1 MSRPGYRNTAPPRVF
16 FSFNENSLKELGD
29 GAFNYDDPLD
39 LANNFLSFFYS
50 PSQPTSV
57 NSGQFKLQLINPNTN
72 IEKILFAKL
81 SAFQPRAWKSQEEE
95 TDDTA
100 FLQFMRDSDWGYFR
114 WGYVSPD
121 PDDENVTALSH
132 IHRARLIEVDYDI
145 NSNQDR
151 IVTLRFVDDF
161 GFQTRGLADMGLT
174 SPMSRIKIDGTK
186 TYNMSDSFPTS
197 KARRLRAIDEILGER
212 VLSILGYADGYEL
225 FNTMSESHREVLRDA
240 IDGVYRKNCEPAFP
254 RSRTPRNQL
263 VPTKIENANQL
274 SIEGI
279 QAHDEDVGWWDNTG
293 QFLFGAWGDKPA
305 PRYMRAVA
313 TYEQFLRSLGGIVLA
328 PTEKGAVAAD
338 GRVPCPQPSLNQ
350 EGLNNNGSPSKPNL
364 KNQGQAENQ
373 AKDKAGEAVRIEI
386 IDPLLGP
393 PATGGQNVNPLAFVG
408 PWYVCDFTYTDGLKV
423 DFTLEELRELYGPL
437 DSNVFGAPTTRFK
450 YISKPA
456 WDEAQKLK
464 PQLQVPFLA
473 TNAAGQNGILAEGC
487 MSVIA
492 DGVMYAKITELE
504 NKYEKSNQES
514 VDGNEHQKSTQAAS
528 EAILTTMDECEVP
541 PEPQEGFVVVF
552 EDKGKTPLQL
562 LNSTINGINEM
573 YNLYGSSKRLDIFK
587 IEYSTISEEFRAD
600 FEKSL
605 GMEVDWNKKVGC
617 FVLGD
622 SEKMEELAETFAED
636 IKSFAIQVKNEPT
649 KIKLTSGASKDK
661 TNIITGISFSQSNAK
676 MATALRMAPAFK
688 QNFYRAAERF
698 EDPDFQDKLMSVLQY
713 DWNKLEGQPQYLTKK
728 QERIIGQERAEFT
741 ADVVKLKINAA
752 IRYSETNKES
762 DTNPD
767 IPKLTKDMAE
777 DLRFMLRDD
786 VIDLF
791 FPIERGADGFVDV
804 KTNSG
809 EESIPKTVPY
819 YRKISKYPL
828 GELVRRQWPGNSE
841 PSQEEIAKALGMA
854 AKMEAFTQLQ
864 NNISEVNVTTLGI
877 PEIDLIDAEI
887 AKRKVGLFVYEPRDT
902 GNFNW
907 ITGEYILQRFTHQID
922 RSGYK
927 TNFLL
932 YPHRPQ
938 IAEEAAKYAFLEDD

>member
-1 MSRPGYRNTAPPRVF
+1 VF

-29 GAFNYDDPLD
+29 GVFNYDDPLD

-81 SAFQPRAWKSQEEE
+81 SAFQPRAWKPQEEE

-174 SPMSRIKIDGTK
+174 SQMSRIKIDGTK

-240 IDGVYRKNCEPAFP
+240 VDGVYRKNCEPAFP

-338 GRVPCPQPSLNQ
+338 GRVPCPQPSLNH

-393 PATGGQNVNPLAFVG
+393 PATGGQNVNALASIG

-450 YISKPA
+450 YISKPLL
-456 WDEAQKLK
+456 DEAQKLP
-464 PQLQVPFLA
+464 PQLQPSFLA
-473 TNAAGQNGILAEGC
+473 TNVAGQNGILAEGC

-504 NKYEKSNQES
+504 NKYEKSNQEN

-728 QERIIGQERAEFT
+728 QERIIGQEKAEFT

-932 YPHRPQ
+932 YPNRPQ